1 MYDIFGNIIVFLL
14 GVFFGWIVAHSNIST
29 ECNKLNSFY
38 VGDKVYHC
46 EVRSWK
52 MFWFMI
58 TCVMMVWILRS

>member
-14 GVFFGWIVAHSNIST
+14 GVFFGWILAHSNIST

-46 EVRSWK
+46 EVRK
-52 MFWFMI
+52 
-58 TCVMMVWILRS
+58 